1 VIGAGELRTSP
12 LVRAVLAPDLDLEKA
27 NGKPGQDGV
36 ADALSAGFGSWECMG
51 DLYAREAFIGPSFG
65 RTSP

>member
-1 VIGAGELRTSP
+1 V
-12 LVRAVLAPDLDLEKA
+12 PDLDLEKA